1 MNIKSVSYPLD
12 KSYINDFDAWKIYH
26 SIRLHFNTISY
37 DVEKYGFNN
46 TKTYNWEKYKTV
58 STWEVNFANK
68 WAKQFVYASDM
79 QLAVGAHFF
88 YNKPVG
94 EWNTDPYGEDV
105 LAVYT
110 KLKQYV
116 CSPKYFFDQDLLI
129 LKEKFKIN
137 ILKVEN
143 NNIPKIYHLAHKG
156 DISYETLSLIDR
168 AISLTKYV
176 DTKLQTLTWKAYRD
190 TFIKYRPF
198 VVTEMD
204 EEYSKYIKEQLLT
217 LKG

>member
-26 SIRLHFNTISY
+26 SVRLHFNTINY
-37 DVEKYGFNN
+37 NIEKYGFNN
-46 TKTYNWEKYKTV
+46 TKTYNWEKYETV
-58 STWEVNFANK
+58 SNWEVNFANK
-68 WAKQFVYASDM
+68 WAKQFVYAGDM
-79 QLAVGAHFF
+79 QLAVAAHFF

-94 EWNTDPYGEDV
+94 EWNTDPYSESIQDV
-105 LAVYT
+105 YN

-116 CSPKYFFDQDLLI
+116 CSPKYFFDQDLLF
-129 LKEKFKIN
+129 LKEKYKIN

-156 DISYETLSLIDR
+156 DISYETLALIDC

-176 DTKLQTLTWKAYRD
+176 DTKLHTLTWKAYRD
-190 TFIKYRPF
+190 TYIKYRSF

-204 EEYSKYIKEQLLT
+204 LESIKYIKGQLLT
-217 LKG
+217 LSS